1 MAQTLISQDGRW
13 WWDGSQWRS
22 RLVEGELD
30 MFWFM
35 TTPDWFT
42 RILITGLITLIPF
55 VGLINLYGWTLV
67 AVDMIRQRWRELPPA
82 GFHYIERGLR
92 PFAVGLVYGA
102 VVFLVIG
109 LLAGGAVLLA
119 ISDHSRIPIA
129 IALGAVALLLGFV
142 YWLFALFVFAAL
154 LVGSDRLGIARALNP
169 RTLWDIARANSAA
182 ALMAGGIYFA
192 GSLVLGLIGS
202 AVGFV
207 IPFGSLVVYLAL
219 PAVFAMIVPSLAKI
233 EVTP

>member
-42 RILITGLITLIPF
+42 RVLITGLITLIPI
-55 VGLINLYGWTLV
+55 VGAINAYGWTLT
-67 AVDMIRQRWRELPPA
+67 AVDMVRQRWRELPPA

-92 PFAVGLVYGA
+92 PFAVGLIYGLVA
-102 VVFLVIG
+102 VLVLG
-109 LLAGGAVLLA
+109 LLGGGAVLLA
-119 ISDHSRIPIA
+119 ISDHARIPIA
-129 IALGAVALLLGFV
+129 IAIGAVVLLLGFA
-142 YWLFALFVFAAL
+142 YWLFALFIFAAML
-154 LVGSDRLGIARALNP
+154 IGSDRLGVAKALNP
-169 RTLWDIARANSAA
+169 GTLWRIARANSAA
-182 ALMAGGIYFA
+182 ALMAGGIYLA
-192 GSLVLGLIGS
+192 GSLVLTFVGS
-202 AVGFV
+202 AVGFIV
-207 IPFGSLVVYLAL
+207 PFGSLVVYLAL

>member
-30 MFWFM
+30 MFWFT

-55 VGLINLYGWTLV
+55 VGLINTYGWTLT

-92 PFAVGLVYGA
+92 PFAVGLVYGL
-102 VVFLVIG
+102 VVFLVLG
-109 LLAGGAVLLA
+109 LLGGGAILLA
-119 ISDHSRIPIA
+119 ISDHARIPIA
-129 IALGAVALLLGFV
+129 IALGAVVLLLGFV

-169 RTLWDIARANSAA
+169 RTLWQIARANSAA